1 MWNTPK
7 LCCSANHCTCS
18 FYIWWFTALLDC
30 RTHSSIHVVSL
41 CLLTFFKIQRPSN
54 TNLFCFLPSMCSSFW
69 QVLVL
74 EPWFK
79 WNRTRTNEENEH
91 GGRGA
96 RASTDQTNLQHNGG
110 GAGIHE
116 CGFKAPMVFFVCRA
130 VSGIMISPVPF
141 AILSFLYI
149 VNEGCFCWCWRCVE
163 KTHHRLQA
171 KVVGSF
177 KQLDHL

>member
-1 MWNTPK
+1 MVQHTDIHWELYVK
-7 LCCSANHCTCS
+7 YAKIVLFSKSLYVLFLQMVVYCS
-18 FYIWWFTALLDC
+18 FGLSYSFKHPCCFFMFTN
-30 RTHSSIHVVSL
+30 
-41 CLLTFFKIQRPSN
+41 FFKIQRPSN

-96 RASTDQTNLQHNGG
+96 GASTDQTNLQHNGG

-116 CGFKAPMVFFVCRA
+116 CGFKAPVVFFVCRV
-130 VSGIMISPVPF
+130 VSGIMFSPIPFATPF
-141 AILSFLYI
+141 AIPFCNSELPIVCCEWMFLLMLA
-149 VNEGCFCWCWRCVE
+149 V
-163 KTHHRLQA
+163 
-171 KVVGSF
+171 
-177 KQLDHL
+177 

>member
-18 FYIWWFTALLDC
+18 FYMVVTALLDC

-41 CLLTFFKIQRPSN
+41 CLPSFKIQRPSN

-130 VSGIMISPVPF
+130 VSGIMFFSIPFAVPF
-141 AILSFLYI
+141 AIPFCNSELSVHCEWRLFLLMLA
-149 VNEGCFCWCWRCVE
+149 GCR
-163 KTHHRLQA
+163 KNSSSA
-171 KVVGSF
+171 
-177 KQLDHL
+177 

>member
-1 MWNTPK
+1 MVQHTDIHWELYVK
-7 LCCSANHCTCS
+7 YAKIVLFSKS
-18 FYIWWFTALLDC
+18 LYVLFYRWWFTALLDC

-96 RASTDQTNLQHNGG
+96 RASTDQTNLQHHGG

-116 CGFKAPMVFFVCRA
+116 CGFKAPMVFFVCRV
-130 VSGIMISPVPF
+130 VSGIMFSPIPFAVPF
-141 AILSFLYI
+141 AIPFCNSELPIVHCEWMFLLMLA
-149 VNEGCFCWCWRCVE
+149 V
-163 KTHHRLQA
+163 
-171 KVVGSF
+171 
-177 KQLDHL
+177 